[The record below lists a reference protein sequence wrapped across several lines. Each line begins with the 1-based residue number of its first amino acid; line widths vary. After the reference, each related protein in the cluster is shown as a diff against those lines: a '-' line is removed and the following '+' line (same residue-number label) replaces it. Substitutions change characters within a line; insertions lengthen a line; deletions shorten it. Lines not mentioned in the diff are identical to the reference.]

1 MKSTGDEFGGLY
13 KEHAM
18 TDDVVSFISITL
30 CSKLLVVIC
39 KSFLGLTFILFETR
53 KPTPPPVLL
62 VLSIHQGLN
71 SVPS

>member
-30 CSKLLVVIC
+30 FKTASGNMQIFSRPNFYFV
-39 KSFLGLTFILFETR
+39 R
-53 KPTPPPVLL
+53 D
-62 VLSIHQGLN
+62 
-71 SVPS
+71 